1 MAPGVTFAARCIV
14 AAAIGMTP
22 IEEVQVPS
30 LPDGAAGGAAQR
42 DSFGFAVHRCHSRPG
57 DRTAASISVHA
68 ALKHELA
75 LEEAAGDPRNSISPA
90 SPAERPIRSD
100 SFGLDRR
107 VPSRVARSLRQ
118 PMAGSCLPVITL
130 EQLS

>member
-30 LPDGAAGGAAQR
+30 LSDGAAGGAAQR

-68 ALKHELA
+68 ALKYELA
-75 LEEAAGDPRNSISPA
+75 FEEAAGDPRNSISPA
-90 SPAERPIRSD
+90 SRRNVQHALTAS
-100 SFGLDRR
+100 GLT
-107 VPSRVARSLRQ
+107 
-118 PMAGSCLPVITL
+118 AGSHLAWRAR
-130 EQLS
+130 